1 MVNRASPLKETGK
14 PIVNIV
20 NGLSYRFIQIGCG
33 TSFDLSR
40 VRAIWLKLFNL
51 VPSPDRKPA
60 SVWITQR
67 RPQCRDELGDWRD
80 EMAQMSDKQIQRTR
94 FRVGE
99 LQKRIAVLEATREDL
114 ERQIRK
120 LSESVPED
128 SVEATEQREGYV
140 AYGSYAQSVIARKSN
155 LRLSLDDIVSQTTDI
170 AVELRD
176 ELDALDSYERI
187 RARRLAQQAESRQL
201 RAG

>member
-1 MVNRASPLKETGK
+1 MT
-14 PIVNIV
+14 
-20 NGLSYRFIQIGCG
+20 
-33 TSFDLSR
+33 
-40 VRAIWLKLFNL
+40 
-51 VPSPDRKPA
+51 
-60 SVWITQR
+60 
-67 RPQCRDELGDWRD
+67 
-80 EMAQMSDKQIQRTR
+80 QMSDKHIQRTR

-128 SVEATEQREGYV
+128 TVEATEQREGYV
-140 AYGSYAQSVIARKSN
+140 AYGSYAQSVIVRKSN
-155 LRLSLDDIVSQTTDI
+155 LRRSLDDIVSQTTDI

-187 RARRLAQQAESRQL
+187 RARRMAQKAESRQA

>member
-1 MVNRASPLKETGK
+1 
-14 PIVNIV
+14 
-20 NGLSYRFIQIGCG
+20 
-33 TSFDLSR
+33 
-40 VRAIWLKLFNL
+40 
-51 VPSPDRKPA
+51 
-60 SVWITQR
+60 
-67 RPQCRDELGDWRD
+67 
-80 EMAQMSDKQIQRTR
+80 MAQMSDKQIQRTR

-128 SVEATEQREGYV
+128 SVDATEQREGYV
-140 AYGSYAQSVIARKSN
+140 AYGSYAQSVIARKGN

-170 AVELRD
+170 AVELRN

-201 RAG
+201 RTG